1 MEQNMT
7 YDISLHQNS
16 PKLTDSPKFGVENN
30 KKCIPHYIAGGTLK
44 INSQGLLIIDDVYH
58 LVSLVN
64 LRYCACDLKLVSKDI
79 TIYPP
84 VIKRGNGKATY
95 KWFSELENSINA
107 RIFQLAVFD
116 DTGGISKD
124 WIVLN

>member
-64 LRYCACDLKLVSKDI
+64 LRYCACDLKLVSKVYHHLPSGDQ
-79 TIYPP
+79 TWQW
-84 VIKRGNGKATY
+84 K
-95 KWFSELENSINA
+95 SHL
-107 RIFQLAVFD
+107 
-116 DTGGISKD
+116 
-124 WIVLN
+124 